1 MSDEQRRLGEHVAAR
16 RLALGLSYTQVHQQG
31 GPSDTR
37 TRAIENGTGPALRS
51 STLDKLDTALRWAPG
66 SARAVLNGGDPVPL
80 PASPTK
86 ENVPR
91 MSLDEGK
98 FLVSNNEIAQMVA
111 SLRELDRQFQ
121 SANNAVLADPELH
134 GAYIRHT
141 GVVST
146 IVGHWVTGLLERNVH
161 ADHSLP
167 PILELALGPY
177 LDAEMTHDRSDAEEQ
192 LYRRWLAGR
201 DVPLSP
207 EQRAAFSQRLE
218 AARPGH

>member
-1 MSDEQRRLGEHVAAR
+1 MSDEQRRLGEYVAAR
-16 RLALGLSYTQVHQQG
+16 RLALGLSYAQVHQQG

-51 STLDKLDTALRWAPG
+51 STLDKLDLALRWAPG
-66 SARAVLNGGDPVPL
+66 SARAVLNGDEPVPA
-80 PASPTK
+80 PAPTK
-86 ENVPR
+86 NDVPR
-91 MSLDEGK
+91 MSLDEGE
-98 FLVSNNEIAQMVA
+98 FTVSNNEIAQMVA

-134 GAYIRHT
+134 GSYVRHT
-141 GVVST
+141 SVVST
-146 IVGHWVTGLLERNVH
+146 IVGHWVTSLLERNVH

-177 LDAEMTHDRSDAEEQ
+177 LDAEMIHDRSDADEQ

-201 DVPLSP
+201 DVPISP
-207 EQRAAFSQRLE
+207 AQRAAFSQRLE
-218 AARPGH
+218 AARPAH

>member
-1 MSDEQRRLGEHVAAR
+1 MSDEQRRLGEYVAAR
-16 RLALGLSYTQVHQQG
+16 RLALGLSYAQVHQQG

-51 STLDKLDTALRWAPG
+51 STLDKLDLALRWVPG
-66 SARAVLNGGDPVPL
+66 SARAVLNGDEPVPA
-80 PASPTK
+80 PAPAK
-86 ENVPR
+86 NDVPR
-91 MSLDEGK
+91 MSLDEGE
-98 FLVSNNEIAQMVA
+98 FTVSNNEIAQMVA

-134 GAYIRHT
+134 GAYVRHT
-141 GVVST
+141 SVVST

-177 LDAEMTHDRSDAEEQ
+177 LDAEMIHDRSDADEQ

-201 DVPLSP
+201 DVPISP
-207 EQRAAFSQRLE
+207 AQRAAFTQRLE
-218 AARPGH
+218 AARPAH

>member
-1 MSDEQRRLGEHVAAR
+1 MSDEQRRLGEYVAAR
-16 RLALGLSYTQVHQQG
+16 RLALGLSYAQVHQQG

-51 STLDKLDTALRWAPG
+51 STLDKLDLALRWAPG
-66 SARAVLNGGDPVPL
+66 SARAVLNGDEPVPA
-80 PASPTK
+80 PAPTK
-86 ENVPR
+86 NDVPR
-91 MSLDEGK
+91 MSLDEGE
-98 FLVSNNEIAQMVA
+98 FTVSNNEIAQMVA

-134 GAYIRHT
+134 GAYVRHT
-141 GVVST
+141 SVVST

-177 LDAEMTHDRSDAEEQ
+177 LDAEMIHDRSDADEQ

-201 DVPLSP
+201 DVPISP
-207 EQRAAFSQRLE
+207 AQRAAFSQRLE
-218 AARPGH
+218 AARPAH